1 LDIDVVAPSALS
13 PAQIA
18 AWTRLQAGDPALD
31 SPFLSPA
38 WALAV
43 EQAQADRRGAV
54 RVAALSEDGV
64 AKGFFAARLSGAT
77 AMPVGAPMNDYQA
90 VVAEPGV
97 VLNPRRLVQALD
109 VDRLDF
115 THMLTEQV
123 LFTPYMR
130 GIAAS
135 HVIDLQGGYA
145 AYEAGRRTAGSSVLK
160 DIDKRRRKIERE
172 AGPLRFT
179 ADARCPA
186 AFKALKTWKRNQYRD
201 TGQTDIFETAW
212 ADRLIEN
219 LFASEGAELG
229 MLFTLHVGDRLAAV
243 QFNLRGSRTIHAW
256 IIAHEPALERYSPG
270 LVLFGEILRWMDS
283 SPWSIFDLGAGDYEF
298 KLRLSNS
305 RRTVAHGY
313 VGRPSPAAF
322 VRAAEYGVRS
332 AAERLQLGAI
342 SDLPG
347 KAMRRMDILR
357 ALR

>member
-1 LDIDVVAPSALS
+1 MDIDVVAPSALS
-13 PAQIA
+13 PAQVA
-18 AWTRLQAGDPALD
+18 AWTRLQAGDPVLD
-31 SPFLSPA
+31 SPFLSPG

-54 RVAALSEDGV
+54 RVAVLNEDGV
-64 AKGFFAARLSGAT
+64 AKGFFAARLAGAT
-77 AMPVGAPMNDYQA
+77 AMPAGAPMNDYQA
-90 VVAEPGV
+90 LVAAPGV

-115 THMLTEQV
+115 THMQTDQV

-130 GIAAS
+130 GIATS
-135 HVIDLQGGYA
+135 YIIDLQDGYG
-145 AYEAGRRTAGSSVLK
+145 AYEAGRRASGSGVLK

-172 AGPLRFT
+172 AGVLRFT

-186 AFKALKTWKRNQYRD
+186 AFEALRTWKRNQYRD
-201 TGQTDIFETAW
+201 THQTDIFETAW
-212 ADRLIEN
+212 ADRLIES
-219 LFASEGAELG
+219 LFADEGAKLG
-229 MLFTLHVGDRLAAV
+229 MLFTLHVGDQLAAV
-243 QFNLRGSRTIHAW
+243 QLNLRGSRTIHAW

-283 SPWSIFDLGAGDYEF
+283 SPWSIFDLGAGDYGF
-298 KLRLSNS
+298 KQRLSNS
-305 RRTVAHGY
+305 RRAVAHGY

-332 AAERLQLGAI
+332 AAERLPLGAI
-342 SDLPG
+342 SELPG